1 MDLQTMIG
9 ILIRRWVIVIPT
21 IILAVLVTVMVARS
35 VDPSYESKGS
45 VLVISNVQRDPDTN
59 LIDSNPYRDQPAS
72 LRTTSAALADIL
84 SSDQFRREISQMG
97 LSTDYDVTLDDES
110 PILEVVARSSGRDN
124 AIETARELLSQ
135 AGTQLNL
142 RETAAQV
149 PVELQLKAD
158 VLDTPIRAKVVDA
171 DRTKAILAL
180 VVLSII
186 AVVTIALVS
195 ENFAAHR
202 ERKNRQAP
210 DDDEAFSLLFPPA
223 EEPADKGVR
232 AVRD

>member
-9 ILIRRWVIVIPT
+9 ILIRRWIIVIPT
-21 IILAVLVTVMVARS
+21 IILAVLVTVMVAKS

-45 VLVISNVQRDPDTN
+45 MLVIANVERDPDTN
-59 LIDSNPYRDQPAS
+59 QIASNPYRDQPAS
-72 LRTTSAALADIL
+72 LRTTSAALADVL
-84 SSDQFRREISQMG
+84 SSDQFRRQISQSG

-110 PILEVVARSSGRDN
+110 PIILITARSPSRDI
-124 AIETARELLSQ
+124 AIDTARELLTQ

-142 RETAAQV
+142 REAAAGV
-149 PVELQLKAD
+149 PAELQLKTD

-180 VVLSII
+180 VVLSVI

-202 ERKNRQAP
+202 ERKNRRAVE
-210 DDDEAFSLLFPPA
+210 DDEAFSLLFPPE

-232 AVRD
+232 ALRD